1 MSWILPAARKR
12 PSSLGLNEGQLR
24 ACPSSPNCVSSQA
37 TVDSQ
42 KVPPISYIGSPLRA
56 KLGLMSILNEDSK
69 ATIIT
74 ETDNYLHVEYRAF
87 VFIDDVEFYFPKDEP
102 VIHVRSAS
110 RVGHSDMGANKR
122 RVLAISTA
130 FSSQQ

>member
-1 MSWILPAARKR
+1 
-12 PSSLGLNEGQLR
+12 
-24 ACPSSPNCVSSQA
+24 
-37 TVDSQ
+37 
-42 KVPPISYIGSPLRA
+42 
-56 KLGLMSILNEDSK
+56 MSILNEDSK